1 MGCPISG
8 ERGCGNVKSG
18 SQSGRR
24 DAELR
29 RTKQRKWS
37 NEIRTEEEEK
47 EEEKEN
53 KKEKRRKRR
62 KRRRRRRRRR
72 KRKKRSNDSRM

>member
-1 MGCPISG
+1 MGCQISG

-62 KRRRRRRRRR
+62 RRRRRR